1 MLAPACRAAE
11 AARGQG
17 NGSRSRTAGGR
28 SQSTALR
35 DPDAKPLTEAEWK
48 VAKPHARIGRPPKPD
63 VKVAVKLRLDP
74 DLLAVLKATGPGWQ
88 TRANRILRERF
99 AM

>member
-1 MLAPACRAAE
+1 MPRLKPDTLVPTAAEDAAITRAA
-11 AARGQG
+11 R
-17 NGSRSRTAGGR
+17 
-28 SQSTALR
+28 R
-35 DPDAKPLTEAEWK
+35 DPDARPLTEAEWK
-48 VAKPHARIGRPPKPD
+48 AAKPHARIGRPPKANP
-63 VKVAVKLRLDP
+63 KVAVKLRLDP

>member
-1 MLAPACRAAE
+1 MPKLKKDTIVPSAAE
-11 AARGQG
+11 DKTITSAARK
-17 NGSRSRTAGGR
+17 
-28 SQSTALR
+28 

-48 VAKPHARIGRPPKPD
+48 KAKPHARMGRPPKAD
-63 VKVAVKLRLDP
+63 AKVAVKLRLDP

-99 AM
+99 AL

>member
-1 MLAPACRAAE
+1 MPKLKTNTIVPSKREDVAITRAA
-11 AARGQG
+11 
-17 NGSRSRTAGGR
+17 RS
-28 SQSTALR
+28 

-48 VAKPHARIGRPPKPD
+48 VARKHARIGRPPKDAP
-63 VKVAVKLRLDP
+63 KVAVKLRLDP

-99 AM
+99 AL

>member
-1 MLAPACRAAE
+1 MPKLKPGTIIPGAREDAAIARAA
-11 AARGQG
+11 R
-17 NGSRSRTAGGR
+17 
-28 SQSTALR
+28 R
-35 DPDAKPLTEAEWK
+35 DPDAKPLTDAEWK
-48 VAKPHARIGRPPKPD
+48 AAKPHARIGRPPKPD
-63 VKVAVKLRLDP
+63 AKIAVKLRLDP

>member
-1 MLAPACRAAE
+1 MPKLKSGTVVPTKSQDAAITL
-11 AARGQG
+11 AAR
-17 NGSRSRTAGGR
+17 
-28 SQSTALR
+28 R

-48 VAKPHARIGRPPKPD
+48 AAKPHARVGRPPKAD
-63 VKVAVKLRLDP
+63 AKVAVKLRLDP

-99 AM
+99 VL

>member
-1 MLAPACRAAE
+1 MPNLKSGTILPTASEDKAITRAA
-11 AARGQG
+11 R
-17 NGSRSRTAGGR
+17 
-28 SQSTALR
+28 R

-48 VAKPHARIGRPPKPD
+48 AAKPHARIGRPPKSD
-63 VKVAVKLRLDP
+63 AKVAVKLRIDP

-99 AM
+99 AL

>member
-1 MLAPACRAAE
+1 MPKLKSGTTLPTVAE
-11 AARGQG
+11 DKAITHAAR
-17 NGSRSRTAGGR
+17 
-28 SQSTALR
+28 R

-48 VAKPHARIGRPPKPD
+48 LAKPNARIGRPPKANA
-63 VKVAVKLRLDP
+63 KVAVKLRIDP

-99 AM
+99 AL

>member
-1 MLAPACRAAE
+1 MPKLKPGTIIPGAREDAAITRAA
-11 AARGQG
+11 R
-17 NGSRSRTAGGR
+17 
-28 SQSTALR
+28 R
-35 DPDAKPLTEAEWK
+35 DPDAKPLTDAEWK
-48 VAKPHARIGRPPKPD
+48 AAKPHARIGRPPKPD
-63 VKVAVKLRLDP
+63 AKIAVKLRLDP